1 MPGRELLQRLPMAML
16 LLDAGGH
23 AVWVNDRFSQMF
35 DPAALD
41 LTSLAGGDCP
51 AAPRKR
57 SLVARDGTTS
67 ELLVHCVPMPES
79 RLLLLDNTPGSVDAV
94 VLRDLQLRVTELER
108 DSLTDRLTGAW
119 NRRYR
124 CHVTGVDLTREL
136 CDVAVDLNRRVGL
149 AGQVEIHCAD
159 AQQLPFDDAGFDV
172 VWTQHVSMNIADKA
186 RLFAEMRRVARAG
199 ARLAFFDILAGPH
212 QPIHFPVPWAG
223 DESVSFLA
231 TFDETRD
238 LLASNGFVV
247 RTWEDVTPDAIEFY
261 ARLSQVPAAAP
272 SPLGLQ
278 LVIDDMPG
286 KLGNLRRNAE
296 EDRIRVVRC
305 VADTA

>member
-1 MPGRELLQRLPMAML
+1 MSSDSVEQHYTRGDLLQAVLAALVAAGHDPDA
-16 LLDAGGH
+16 LDAEALAPAEEFHTLGRPATIALAEAAGITSTDRVLDVGSGLGG
-23 AVWVNDRFSQMF
+23 
-35 DPAALD
+35 PA
-41 LTSLAGGDCP
+41 
-51 AAPRKR
+51 
-57 SLVARDGTTS
+57 
-67 ELLVHCVPMPES
+67 
-79 RLLLLDNTPGSVDAV
+79 RLLA
-94 VLRDLQLRVTELER
+94 
-108 DSLTDRLTGAW
+108 
-119 NRRYR
+119 RRYG